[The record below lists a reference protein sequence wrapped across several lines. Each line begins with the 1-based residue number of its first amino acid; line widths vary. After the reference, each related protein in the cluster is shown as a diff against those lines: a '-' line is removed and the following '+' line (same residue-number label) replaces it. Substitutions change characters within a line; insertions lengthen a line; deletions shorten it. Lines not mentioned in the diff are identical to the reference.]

1 MIYAIEL
8 VFCINFLSV
17 TTLCP
22 EARPNRNF
30 AANLCSAAIN
40 RLTKKHYYSAA
51 AAAISVSSLVVV
63 KWEEYNAKIG
73 EA

>member
-40 RLTKKHYYSAA
+40 RFTKKYYYSA